1 MTKFWNFSVTEQG
14 ERQLRLE
21 GPIDSDNYWGDAVT
35 PQAFRTELNAGE
47 GDLTVWINS
56 PGGSVFAAA
65 EIYSM
70 LKDYKGKKT
79 VKIDALAAS
88 AASVVAMAG
97 DRVLISP
104 PALIMIHDPMT
115 VAMGNAKDMEK
126 VIGVLNE
133 IKESIINA
141 YRTKTGLSRGKIAQ
155 LMEDET
161 WLNAKKAVEL
171 GFADEILFTN
181 GNEDNDDEGQAYS
194 TRAMGAAIIN
204 RLVHTAKDNTEPD
217 DETWGT
223 GIDGTVL
230 EQPEKPMTPQE
241 TTPET
246 EKEQPAEEEQLTE
259 EEQQSEE
266 KPMAT
271 TEEKIVIGMD
281 GKAKD
286 GSMPYELLR
295 KQLDF
300 LI

>member
-1 MTKFWNFSVTEQG
+1 MNKFWNFSETEQG

-21 GPIDSDNYWGDAVT
+21 GPIDSDNIWGDSVT
-35 PQAFRTELNAGE
+35 PQDFRDELNSGE

-65 EIYSM
+65 EIYTM
-70 LKDYKGKKT
+70 LKDYKGKVT

-104 PALIMIHDPMT
+104 VALIMVHDPMT

-126 VIGVLNE
+126 VITTLNE

-141 YRTKTGLSRGKIAQ
+141 YRAKTGLSRGKIAQ

-171 GFADEILFTN
+171 GFADEILFEDRN
-181 GNEDNDDEGQAYS
+181 GEVSDEGQAYS

-204 RLVHTAKDNTEPD
+204 RLVCSAQD
-217 DETWGT
+217 DASADDADEKPEA
-223 GIDGTVL
+223 DGAVL
-230 EQPEKPMTPQE
+230 ESTIEPEAQPKEEAQP
-241 TTPET
+241 T
-246 EKEQPAEEEQLTE
+246 EDVVEPAPIDEELITE
-259 EEQQSEE
+259 EL
-266 KPMAT
+266 
-271 TEEKIVIGMD
+271 VIGLD

-286 GSMPYELLR
+286 GSMPYVLLE
-295 KQLDF
+295 KQLQ
-300 LI
+300 LLQ